1 MDLTFAE
8 MTDQV
13 FEFVQDRAP
22 RPLRHEL
29 YPDAF
34 HDGPEGYDVMSLIFR
49 MEGYPRAERREILT
63 TMRRRIRDDGQ
74 LFLAFVNR
82 RSYHR
87 PLRWM
92 RGRIGHKG
100 VEYALAPDPSLGPF
114 KAATPAR
121 FGPTC
126 RPPAGACG
134 IADTS
139 SPSPRRTRSGSAPA
153 ARAARSNSPARPSR
167 VSAVCCNPSRPSGPP
182 SPASTPGTS
191 FRPEPN
197 GVGRLGLDRHDCD

>member
-1 MDLTFAE
+1 MDAQKGRWLDVLPLTGLYTEEIASRYPDVDLTFAE

-49 MEGYPRAERREILT
+49 MESYPRAERREILT
-63 TMRRRIRDDGQ
+63 TMRRRIKDDGQ

-100 VEYALAPDPSLGPF
+100 
-114 KAATPAR
+114 R
-121 FGPTC
+121 
-126 RPPAGACG
+126 
-134 IADTS
+134 
-139 SPSPRRTRSGSAPA
+139 
-153 ARAARSNSPARPSR
+153 
-167 VSAVCCNPSRPSGPP
+167 
-182 SPASTPGTS
+182 
-191 FRPEPN
+191 
-197 GVGRLGLDRHDCD
+197 